1 MSYSPTTTMSKGRA
15 WPNLP
20 ISKKSWLIMA
30 AVAAVVV
37 AIFLTWMLAGGGSD
51 TFSTNGSGQFS
62 KGFDGE
68 SAPAVSPAPAGA
80 PSRSSGD
87 SMMSVTVTNEAA
99 RSSKAE
105 PAFASSG
112 GASTLATIQR
122 QIISQGS
129 MSVEVPDVAAAS
141 SRVRAIA
148 EGAGGF
154 VEQLSSS
161 GVDEFQQST
170 MTVRVPQDEFF
181 SVFEQ
186 IKAQGKVQNENAGSE
201 DVTERFID
209 LEARLKSAQR
219 EEASLLSLLDRAE
232 KVSEVL
238 IIEREL
244 SRVRTELEQVQGQLN
259 FLERRVDLATITVF
273 LSPPQ
278 RDDAQAPF
286 GSLSVE
292 TADVSGSVAAVKAV
306 VSQVNG
312 KVDQVF
318 TSVQDGRQRA
328 NMTVRVFSDDFNL
341 LVAAVE
347 DQGGL
352 VSKEIREGREGDPV
366 SPGTDSDE
374 PNARLDIIFGEK
386 ESSNL
391 GRDLAIYIPLGS
403 VGLVVLLALISIGA
417 YRMGVRR
424 ED

>member
-1 MSYSPTTTMSKGRA
+1 M
-15 WPNLP
+15 
-20 ISKKSWLIMA
+20 
-30 AVAAVVV
+30 
-37 AIFLTWMLAGGGSD
+37 
-51 TFSTNGSGQFS
+51 
-62 KGFDGE
+62 
-68 SAPAVSPAPAGA
+68 
-80 PSRSSGD
+80 
-87 SMMSVTVTNEAA
+87 
-99 RSSKAE
+99 
-105 PAFASSG
+105 
-112 GASTLATIQR
+112 
-122 QIISQGS
+122 
-129 MSVEVPDVAAAS
+129 
-141 SRVRAIA
+141 
-148 EGAGGF
+148 
-154 VEQLSSS
+154 
-161 GVDEFQQST
+161 
-170 MTVRVPQDEFF
+170 
-181 SVFEQ
+181 
-186 IKAQGKVQNENAGSE
+186 
-201 DVTERFID
+201 
-209 LEARLKSAQR
+209 
-219 EEASLLSLLDRAE
+219 
-232 KVSEVL
+232 
-238 IIEREL
+238 
-244 SRVRTELEQVQGQLN
+244 N